1 MAQMKRAQLLTD
13 IVNVIVNRQR
23 LLMASDLS
31 SSINYWRKQ
40 FDIDTPLI
48 NDIIRQTEEYTAKF
62 LGGKGCLIF
71 FWICVTIICCFLFG
85 GYGLF
90 MGIMCLGYALTHT
103 TPVLFGKDINEKEVA
118 LNKIIERKITLE
130 TNLKKHIAAGST
142 IPEEFANSVALN
154 QAKKILDANPTLT
167 AKELFS
173 LLREKRDAYN
183 STLTPKQ
190 KRVLAQL
197 PYQIKSYYIF
207 MNGKAVTHNPH

>member
-1 MAQMKRAQLLTD
+1 MAQMNRAQLLTD

-130 TNLKKHIAAGST
+130 TNLKNI
-142 IPEEFANSVALN
+142 
-154 QAKKILDANPTLT
+154 
-167 AKELFS
+167 
-173 LLREKRDAYN
+173 
-183 STLTPKQ
+183 
-190 KRVLAQL
+190 
-197 PYQIKSYYIF
+197 
-207 MNGKAVTHNPH
+207 

>member
-1 MAQMKRAQLLTD
+1 MAQMNRAQLLTD

-130 TNLKKHIAAGST
+130 TNLKKHIAAGAA

-154 QAKKILDANPTLT
+154 QAKKFLMLIQHLQQKNFFPCYGK
-167 AKELFS
+167 KEMLIPA
-173 LLREKRDAYN
+173 L
-183 STLTPKQ
+183 
-190 KRVLAQL
+190 
-197 PYQIKSYYIF
+197 
-207 MNGKAVTHNPH
+207 

>member
-1 MAQMKRAQLLTD
+1 
-13 IVNVIVNRQR
+13 
-23 LLMASDLS
+23 
-31 SSINYWRKQ
+31 
-40 FDIDTPLI
+40 
-48 NDIIRQTEEYTAKF
+48 
-62 LGGKGCLIF
+62 
-71 FWICVTIICCFLFG
+71 
-85 GYGLF
+85 

-130 TNLKKHIAAGST
+130 TNLKKHIAAGAA

-173 LLREKRDAYN
+173 LLREKRDAYS

-207 MNGKAVTHNPH
+207 MNGKAVMQNPH

>member
-1 MAQMKRAQLLTD
+1 
-13 IVNVIVNRQR
+13 
-23 LLMASDLS
+23 
-31 SSINYWRKQ
+31 
-40 FDIDTPLI
+40 
-48 NDIIRQTEEYTAKF
+48 
-62 LGGKGCLIF
+62 
-71 FWICVTIICCFLFG
+71 
-85 GYGLF
+85 

-130 TNLKKHIAAGST
+130 TNLKKHIAAGAA

-173 LLREKRDAYN
+173 LIREKRDAYN

-207 MNGKAVTHNPH
+207 MNGKVVPKNPH